1 MASAENTR
9 PAGADDLQFDNADEL
24 QFDHAEFHAAAPTAV
39 TCGFCRRPIDD
50 QYYQI
55 NTAVV
60 CDGCRQ
66 AVETAFGR
74 GPGLFGFLK
83 ASVFGFLAAAAG
95 AAIIYAVAAIAHISA
110 GIISIFV
117 GFLVGK
123 AVRKGS
129 GLRGGLPY
137 QLLAVFLTYSAVA
150 WSSLPFFLQALHEK
164 AAVRQDAKAT
174 NLGQAKVQAPKAV
187 AIEKDSPAKK
197 AGVNRAK
204 SEPVAAAAAAGPN
217 VPRPS
222 LLGFLGALAM
232 FTLLLMAFAYATPF
246 LGLSDPSSLIGL
258 LIIFFGLQQA
268 WRLTRKVSLTVNGP
282 FRVGDG
288 GLPRVEVPADA

>member
-1 MASAENTR
+1 MASAENLR

-24 QFDHAEFHAAAPTAV
+24 QFDHAEFHAAAPSAV

-50 QYYQI
+50 SYYQI

-66 AVETAFGR
+66 AVEARFGR
-74 GPGLFGFLK
+74 GPGFFGFLK
-83 ASVFGFLAAAAG
+83 ASVLGFLAAAAG
-95 AAIIYAVAAIAHISA
+95 AAIIYAVAAIANISA

-150 WSSLPFFLQALHEK
+150 WSYLPFCFQAFQAQPE
-164 AAVRQDAKAT
+164 ARQAVEAT
-174 NLGQAKVQAPKAV
+174 KVGQAKAEPPQAI
-187 AIEKDSPAKK
+187 AIDKDSPAKK
-197 AGVNRAK
+197 GGVDRAT
-204 SEPVAAAAAAGPN
+204 SEPVAAAPAAGPN
-217 VPRPS
+217 M
-222 LLGFLGALAM
+222 LGPIGMLVMLAVV
-232 FTLLLMAFAYATPF
+232 LMAITYAAPF

-258 LIIFFGLQQA
+258 LIVFFGLQQA
-268 WRLTRKVSLTVNGP
+268 WRLTRKASLTVNGP